1 MHSRFS
7 RFHIAAG
14 KRSRNIQYH
23 ILFPSVESAQET
35 MSRFS
40 PADEYI
46 QIIFIEHNLKHSQ
59 TLPIR
64 QGMKRLRELSNSF
77 PRLLR
82 QISQIAGNQR
92 RTGKRSQQIFGGGII
107 LKDKKPAE
115 DPFRREFAEPA
126 VKLFPYFRNILQFPV
141 LAGKI
146 RTNRDAATAIT
157 RFPAS

>member
-14 KRSRNIQYH
+14 KRSRNIQYY
-23 ILFPSVESAQET
+23 ILFSSVESAQET

-77 PRLLR
+77 PRSSGNSLR
-82 QISQIAGNQR
+82 SPETSGAPVNEVSR
-92 RTGKRSQQIFGGGII
+92 YSA
-107 LKDKKPAE
+107 AE
-115 DPFRREFAEPA
+115 SF
-126 VKLFPYFRNILQFPV
+126 
-141 LAGKI
+141 
-146 RTNRDAATAIT
+146 
-157 RFPAS
+157 

>member
-1 MHSRFS
+1 
-7 RFHIAAG
+7 
-14 KRSRNIQYH
+14 
-23 ILFPSVESAQET
+23 

-46 QIIFIEHNLKHSQ
+46 QIIFIKHNLKLSQ

-64 QGMKRLRELSNSF
+64 QSMKRLRELSNSF

-115 DPFRREFAEPA
+115 DTFRREFAEPA
-126 VKLFPYFRNILQFPV
+126 VKLFPYFRNILQSPV
-141 LAGKI
+141 PCRKNSKHDADRCI
-146 RTNRDAATAIT
+146 PARRYSDAPFRTIQN
-157 RFPAS
+157 